1 MSAQAASQAANA
13 NIEEP
18 GTGTVAGKR
27 LKQYIER
34 IERLEEERKALGAD
48 VRDVFAEAKGSGFDV
63 KTMRQVLKLRKMADQ
78 ERRELDELL
87 DLYMSAIGME

>member
-1 MSAQAASQAANA
+1 M
-13 NIEEP
+13 P
-18 GTGTVAGKR
+18 DGTATSTVAGQR

-34 IERLEEERKALGAD
+34 IERLEEERKALGSD

-63 KTMRQVLKLRKMADQ
+63 KTMRQVLKLRKMADN
-78 ERRELDELL
+78 ERKEQDELV

>member
-1 MSAQAASQAANA
+1 MATAAAKKHDE

-34 IERLEEERKALGAD
+34 IERLEEEKKALSAD
-48 VRDVFAEAKGSGFDV
+48 MRDIFTEAKSSGFDV
-63 KTMRQVLKLRKMADQ
+63 KTMRQVLKLRKLADQ

-87 DLYMSAIGME
+87 NLYMAAIGMD